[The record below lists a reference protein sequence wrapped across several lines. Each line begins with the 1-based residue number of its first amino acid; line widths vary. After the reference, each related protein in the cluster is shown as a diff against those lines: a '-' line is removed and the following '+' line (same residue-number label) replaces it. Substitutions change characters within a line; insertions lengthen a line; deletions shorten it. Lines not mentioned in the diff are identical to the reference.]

1 MQHGHRYD
9 QGPNAGRSGVLI
21 LIGVSAYWKIYTF
34 LHSKTAVG
42 LGLSLLKAMSEVF
55 FKKMAKSMTCNFGSS
70 MC

>member
-34 LHSKTAVG
+34 LHSKAAAG
-42 LGLSLLKAMSEVF
+42 LGLSLLNAMSEEF
-55 FKKMAKSMTCNFGSS
+55 
-70 MC
+70 